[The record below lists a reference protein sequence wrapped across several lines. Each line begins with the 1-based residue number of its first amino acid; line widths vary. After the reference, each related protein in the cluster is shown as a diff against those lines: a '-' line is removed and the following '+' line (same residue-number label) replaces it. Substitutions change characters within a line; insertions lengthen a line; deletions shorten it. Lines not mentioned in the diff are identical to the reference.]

1 MPRVYGGAVTPARQ
15 VPAAF
20 VRLNQGM
27 VLTALLVAATFTAGL
42 SAGLFYTYFF
52 SVMPGLGST
61 DDRTFITA
69 MQWIN
74 VRILNGWFAIAFAGA
89 PLLTVA
95 AAVAAL
101 VAPGDATGV
110 RPWTVA
116 AAVLALATVA
126 ITAAANVPLN
136 NMLAAA
142 GEPAEIADPAGLRV
156 RFERPW
162 VRWNNVRTAT
172 SVAAFACMVGA
183 LAS

>member
-1 MPRVYGGAVTPARQ
+1 M
-15 VPAAF
+15 
-20 VRLNQGM
+20 RLNRGM
-27 VLTALLVAATFTAGL
+27 VLTALLVAATITAGL

-61 DDRTFITA
+61 DDRTFVTA

-74 VRILNGWFAIAFAGA
+74 VRIFNGWFAIAFVGA
-89 PLLTVA
+89 PLLTVVA
-95 AAVAAL
+95 AITAL
-101 VAPGDATGV
+101 VAPGDVGGA
-110 RPWTVA
+110 RPWTIA
-116 AAVLALATVA
+116 AAVFALATVG

-142 GEPAEIADPAGLRV
+142 GEPGQVADPASVRA

-162 VRWNNVRTAT
+162 VRWNTVRTAT

>member
-1 MPRVYGGAVTPARQ
+1 
-15 VPAAF
+15 
-20 VRLNQGM
+20 M
-27 VLTALLVAATFTAGL
+27 VLTAFLVAATVTAGL
-42 SAGLFYTYFF
+42 SAGLFYTFFF

-61 DDRTFITA
+61 DDRTFVAA

-74 VRILNGWFAIAFAGA
+74 ARILNGWFAIAFVGA

-95 AAVAAL
+95 AAIVALA
-101 VAPGDATGV
+101 APGDATGT
-110 RPWTVA
+110 RPWTIA

-136 NMLAAA
+136 NMLEAA
-142 GEPAEIADPAGLRV
+142 GEPDKIVDPAGLRA